1 MKQFKFTLKYWNE
14 AVTVIGIEIY
24 HDLFGTEFVIE
35 DGKITE
41 VIEKNE

>member
-1 MKQFKFTLKYWNE
+1 M
-14 AVTVIGIEIY
+14 IGIEID

-35 DGKITE
+35 DGKIAE